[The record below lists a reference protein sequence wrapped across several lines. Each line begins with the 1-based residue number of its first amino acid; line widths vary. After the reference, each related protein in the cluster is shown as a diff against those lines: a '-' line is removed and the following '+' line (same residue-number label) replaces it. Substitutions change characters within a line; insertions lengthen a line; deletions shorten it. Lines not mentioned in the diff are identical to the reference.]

1 MARYSR
7 GKRQRNTAGSG
18 RVPTKLAHL
27 QNLCKA
33 RRLSAKGDI
42 SDMCIRLAC
51 ADIERTNV
59 VVPGPDATS
68 TALVVQAQPTSSSTS
83 ANSATTS
90 NDVTVAQ
97 LLTCTRNLCDVA
109 QRFAGEAA

>member
-1 MARYSR
+1 M
-7 GKRQRNTAGSG
+7 AGSG

-59 VVPGPDATS
+59 VVPGPEATS
-68 TALVVQAQPTSSSTS
+68 MALVVQAQPTSSSTS

-90 NDVTVAQ
+90 NVTVAQ